1 MAVPAAA
8 AGAGRFGKPSEL
20 REAWIC
26 SSFVVIGSARKAVF
40 HLHSCKRGT
49 GEGFYLFLVCLV
61 FFLVCWSSLSSYGIE
76 WKAPLLPQ
84 HRYSL
89 LILVT
94 SEEKAQSAQTKM
106 ELWVT
111 RIQAERWKEVGG
123 GLVSILYS
131 CCGHAGLRDVA
142 CGSCQT

>member
-1 MAVPAAA
+1 M
-8 AGAGRFGKPSEL
+8 
-20 REAWIC
+20 
-26 SSFVVIGSARKAVF
+26 F
-40 HLHSCKRGT
+40 HLQGCKRGT

-76 WKAPLLPQ
+76 LKAPLLPQ

-123 GLVSILYS
+123 GLGCILDL